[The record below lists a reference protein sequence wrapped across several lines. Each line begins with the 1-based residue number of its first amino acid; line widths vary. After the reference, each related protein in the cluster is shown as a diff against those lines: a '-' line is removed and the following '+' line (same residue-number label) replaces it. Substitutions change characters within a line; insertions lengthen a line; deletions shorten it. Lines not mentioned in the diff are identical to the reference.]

1 MNTKHLEPSYKQ
13 NHFESEEDQTKKLSS
28 PCSNK
33 Q

>member
-1 MNTKHLEPSYKQ
+1 MEPSYKQ

-33 Q
+33 QW